1 MIEVFYGKLHVH
13 VWFESCPI
21 IQKRKAELSLETR
34 CMLPSVNFTKKKQ
47 GLKFFDAIVTPTMKL
62 VKYGKM
68 TRSKEWKR
76 GRRKG
81 RKRMTR
87 TENEKNDGQKE
98 TGTKKNGKGRKRGK
112 K

>member
-1 MIEVFYGKLHVH
+1 
-13 VWFESCPI
+13 
-21 IQKRKAELSLETR
+21 
-34 CMLPSVNFTKKKQ
+34 
-47 GLKFFDAIVTPTMKL
+47 MKL

-98 TGTKKNGKGRKRGK
+98 TGTKKDGKGRKRGK